1 MTKPPSVI
9 CQANGCRWVAGLG
22 LPMCRQHWLLLPSAT
37 QGAVLKAWRD
47 QPSNAQRLSSLEYLE
62 ATADAVEHLAAREGK
77 PTRNAFR
84 ELFQRVK
91 AQELK
96 TCQ

>member
-1 MTKPPSVI
+1 MTMPPSRI
-9 CQANGCRWVAGLG
+9 CQANGCRWVADLG
-22 LPMCRQHWLLLPSAT
+22 LPMCRHHWRLLPSAI
-37 QGAVLKAWRD
+37 QGAVLKARRA
-47 QPSNAQRLSSLEYLE
+47 QTSNAQRLSSLEYLE
-62 ATADAVEHLAAREGK
+62 ASADAVEHLAAREGH